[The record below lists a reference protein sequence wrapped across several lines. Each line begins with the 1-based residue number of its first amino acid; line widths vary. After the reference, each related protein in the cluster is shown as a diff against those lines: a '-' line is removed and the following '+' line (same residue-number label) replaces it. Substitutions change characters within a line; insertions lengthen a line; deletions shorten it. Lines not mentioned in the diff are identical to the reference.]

1 MQFQLKLLKYY
12 FWKKLPLP
20 LTSLVI
26 WVFLSKFLQTYTNSA
41 EVNDDESI
49 TDCEKVLRGL
59 ETIDDE
65 LNDIGIAFVQTEN
78 EDYPYNKHAIEAFP
92 AVGLYRNGDF
102 IQYPGD
108 DLKDEE
114 EIRKWFMDEDT
125 LLIPGEITVMFKWY
139 WASKMDLSRG
149 FDRY

>member
-1 MQFQLKLLKYY
+1 MLFPSAS
-12 FWKKLPLP
+12 F
-20 LTSLVI
+20 VI
-26 WVFLSKFLQTYTNSA
+26 LAFLSKFLQTYTNSA

-65 LNDIGIAFVQTEN
+65 LNDIGIAFVQTDN
-78 EDYPYNKHAIEAFP
+78 EEYPYNKHAIEAFP

-102 IQYPGD
+102 IRYPGD

-125 LLIPGEITVMFKWY
+125 LLIPGKNSPVQVIL
-139 WASKMDLSRG
+139 KMQVSGGSGRCLKCC
-149 FDRY
+149 

>member
-1 MQFQLKLLKYY
+1 MSVKNLLNCRFNWNIEILLQKEIV
-12 FWKKLPLP
+12 FALGRF
-20 LTSLVI
+20 VI

-41 EVNDDESI
+41 ENNDDESV

-65 LNDIGIAFVQTEN
+65 LNDIGIAFVQTDN
-78 EDYPYNKHAIEAFP
+78 EEYPYNKHAIEVFP

-125 LLIPGEITVMFKWY
+125 LLIPGETTVLFK
-139 WASKMDLSRG
+139 
-149 FDRY
+149 